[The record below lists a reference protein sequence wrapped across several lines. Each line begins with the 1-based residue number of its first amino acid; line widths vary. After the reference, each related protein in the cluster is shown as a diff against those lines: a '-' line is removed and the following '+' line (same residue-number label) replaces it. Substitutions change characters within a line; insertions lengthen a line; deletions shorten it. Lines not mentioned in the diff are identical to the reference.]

1 MTTSVLQASY
11 RCYARDFYV
20 IWRASPRGRHET
32 VFASFREFVNIRDFV
47 TVATPLCPPETRR
60 FARGVPWHVFGS
72 LNAREAREELDTQ
85 VYPSLRR
92 GKKVMLKIVRS
103 ANPDFVLF
111 TLSGHIDAEHAA
123 ELQGA
128 FDGEALPTVLDLL
141 EVKRVDREVVADL
154 ARWNADGIKFEN
166 CPAYLREWIAR
177 TQKDPP

>member
-11 RCYARDFYV
+11 RCYARDFYL
-20 IWRASPRGRHET
+20 IWRASPRERDET
-32 VFASFREFVNIRDFV
+32 ASASFREFVKTHDFGCARYCRGAV
-47 TVATPLCPPETRR
+47 MSGRSET
-60 FARGVPWHVFGS
+60 FCSGACRGTY
-72 LNAREAREELDTQ
+72 LALREELDAQ

-92 GKKVMLKIVRS
+92 GKKLMLKIVRS

-128 FDGEALPTVLDLL
+128 FDGEALPTVLDLR

-177 TQKDPP
+177 TQMDPR